1 MTRHLVH
8 ASRMSVAKAGSSN
21 DGVHR
26 LEEIEVQEVS
36 LVDRPANKRA
46 FLIVKRSDE
55 MTTQVTPD
63 GKGGFTAASGAAK
76 AGPPPMPPG
85 VPAAGAAPAA
95 GAEAPPKKKK
105 PMGKLD
111 VPPGFKEMMGPMLA
125 KVSDQ
130 LSTLAD
136 AVGTSTPAEIGDD
149 GEMPPVPGEFS
160 DSLNGIMSTLDKLS
174 GMWPS
179 AGAAPSG
186 EPDGDEAAGS
196 EAGSAPSEMQMR
208 AALDNIGK
216 VLGHAS
222 VTKATVAKA
231 GAKMAKDRLARLQ
244 TAYNQLGGLIGEL
257 GTLPPAA
264 PPALAK
270 AKGESADLMKA
281 LEAMLTPVIAGVNA
295 MGVVV
300 KQQRDEIATLQ
311 KSRGAGN
318 ASRVEKS
325 GHASASN
332 PDLSWPLDMNSPVT
346 RDNVAKTESFFGD
359 D

>member
-1 MTRHLVH
+1 
-8 ASRMSVAKAGSSN
+8 
-21 DGVHR
+21 
-26 LEEIEVQEVS
+26 
-36 LVDRPANKRA
+36 
-46 FLIVKRSDE
+46 

-85 VPAAGAAPAA
+85 APGGDAAAAGPPV
-95 GAEAPPKKKK
+95 PPKKKK

-125 KVSDQ
+125 KVSEQ

-160 DSLNGIMSTLDKLS
+160 DSLNGIMTTLDKLA

-179 AGAAPSG
+179 AGGGDMDAGADAADATEAPAPS
-186 EPDGDEAAGS
+186 D
-196 EAGSAPSEMQMR
+196 MQMR

-216 VLGHAS
+216 VLGHSS
-222 VTKATVAKA
+222 VTKASIAKV
-231 GAKMAKDRLARLQ
+231 GAKMAKDRFARLQ
-244 TAYNQLGGLIGEL
+244 TAYNQLGSLIGEL
-257 GTLPPAA
+257 GTTVAPTAPAIG
-264 PPALAK
+264 K
-270 AKGESADLMKA
+270 TAKGETADLMKA

-311 KSRGAGN
+311 KSRGAGH

-325 GHASASN
+325 GPASASN
-332 PDLSWPLDMNSPVT
+332 PDLSWPLDMNAPVT
-346 RDNVAKTESFFGD
+346 KDNVAKTESFFGD